1 VNSFVLSKVWFRCS
15 SVDLRVADI
24 TAVNSSVKS
33 WLYGDMFEKPSEIV
47 MCRPTTHGGLG
58 VQSVKYRAQAAL
70 IRTFMETAA
79 HPQFRHSLLHSHL
92 FQYHVLGDTS
102 LPDPGFLPYYPQ
114 SFFQTIKNV
123 HEKTALNVKTMSTS
137 QWARVLTEEG
147 LTMEQVPN
155 QESMQ
160 YIPCRSE
167 LSAPQNDWQ
176 LSWKLC
182 RSTGLNSDMISFNF
196 KLLHHILPVRHRLNQ
211 LTPTTSPL
219 CILCTNSS
227 PETVQH
233 ALLTCQYN
241 DGSGQA
247 LVSTLQR
254 ILPALT
260 PDKLLLL
267 QLPSLPEALEMS
279 IVFFTA
285 ALLLEIWN
293 RRTKKVK
300 ITLYEIRSTLEARCS
315 LLRETRYHNI
325 YETLKDLLENL

>member
-1 VNSFVLSKVWFRCS
+1 MVSFGIF
-15 SVDLRVADI
+15 
-24 TAVNSSVKS
+24 
-33 WLYGDMFEKPSEIV
+33 
-47 MCRPTTHGGLG
+47 PTIAHLWRNISDCGPANKFKNW
-58 VQSVKYRAQAAL
+58 QS
-70 IRTFMETAA
+70 
-79 HPQFRHSLLHSHL
+79 HSG
-92 FQYHVLGDTS
+92 F
-102 LPDPGFLPYYPQ
+102 PDPGFLPYYPQ

-219 CILCTNSS
+219 CILCINSS

-260 PDKLLLL
+260 TDKLLLL
-267 QLPSLPEALEMS
+267 QLPSLQEALEMFMS
-279 IVFFTA
+279 LYSRSQMLTPQRNQIPQQLCNFERFTWKFVNKVC
-285 ALLLEIWN
+285 LNKEV
-293 RRTKKVK
+293 KKLK
-300 ITLYEIRSTLEARCS
+300 ILY
-315 LLRETRYHNI
+315 H
-325 YETLKDLLENL
+325 